1 MTTAVS
7 YTHLD
12 VYKRQLLE
20 CPDGDEALDSHLVV
34 VLATAEVVDDP
45 HIVTLSRKVQS
56 RRPPEVTIRTQNED
70 PQRITSC
77 RRAVTADV
85 DLLTHA
91 AICGTV

>member
-1 MTTAVS
+1 
-7 YTHLD
+7 
-12 VYKRQLLE
+12 
-20 CPDGDEALDSHLVV
+20 
-34 VLATAEVVDDP
+34 
-45 HIVTLSRKVQS
+45 VTLSRKVQS